1 MSPTCNTRPAS
12 AFSMRVAV
20 VANVRYFIYCYIRAH
35 RTISLLKNDMHL
47 IMRVL
52 SRYC

>member
-12 AFSMRVAV
+12 AFSMKVAV
-20 VANVRYFIYCYIRAH
+20 VVNVRYFFNCYIRAH

-47 IMRVL
+47 MRVL